1 MHRPLVALILA
12 ALLACGADDAPPR
25 PPGAPA
31 ALVANTGDRAF
42 SVGWTAPP
50 SDGGAAIRDYL
61 VTVTPAL
68 PGGGATAGRTAL
80 LGDATNGTAYTVT
93 VAARN
98 AAGTGPARTI
108 EVTPRPFPAGG
119 EPLLTV
125 AGDDSPS
132 GIYDPSVAVS
142 SGRAWLAYSSV
153 HYHVNGQGHRVQ
165 DVGIRLARSD
175 DGGATW
181 TYVRTVAAPGPA
193 TLADPGGG
201 ACGAPSC
208 EGRWAYE
215 TSWLV
220 EDPAAPSAE
229 RFRLYAHQYFL
240 YPPHATVAGQSA
252 TKYHLGAIVV
262 WTAASPEGLGAQP
275 PRTALRWNLTPAAFT
290 GGVNV
295 NGLGS
300 ALASCLVVA
309 EGSAAVRAAQ
319 MDLVLTCI
327 EPGADPLPQ
336 KIVLLRSADHG
347 RRFSYVATLLEAGDA
362 AWLGASH
369 FTAPAL
375 LAGPDPAPVLVV
387 TPSYAGVYAGCAV
400 IPFEDVE
407 AGTLR
412 RAGGAP
418 AFIRFDPTPADTM
431 GGACAAARLAG
442 LGLLR
447 SQASGLD
454 GWPPVFRVVRG
465 AGL

>member
-1 MHRPLVALILA
+1 MHRPIPALILA
-12 ALLACGADDAPPR
+12 GLFACGGNTGSPR
-25 PPGAPA
+25 APGAPE

-42 SVGWTAPP
+42 SVGWSAPR
-50 SDGGAAIRDYL
+50 SDGGAAIRDYV

-68 PGGGATAGRTAL
+68 PGAGATAGRTAL
-80 LGDATNGTAYTVT
+80 LGDATNGSTYTVS

-108 EVTPRPFPAGG
+108 EVTPRTYSADG
-119 EPLLTV
+119 ETLLTV
-125 AGDDSPS
+125 TGDDSPS
-132 GIYDPSVAVS
+132 GIYDPSVVVS
-142 SGRAWLAYSSV
+142 GGRAWLAYSSV
-153 HYHVNGQGHRVQ
+153 DYHVDGQGDRVQ
-165 DVGIRLARSD
+165 DVGLRIARSD

-181 TYVRTVAAPGPA
+181 TYARTVVAPGA
-193 TLADPGGG
+193 ASLADPEGTV
-201 ACGAPSC
+201 CGQTVC
-208 EGRWAYE
+208 NGRWAYE

-220 EDPAAPSAE
+220 EDPAAPPAE

-262 WTAASPEGLGAQP
+262 WTAAAPDQLGGT
-275 PRTALRWNLTPAAFT
+275 PRTALRWNLTPASFT

-300 ALASCLVVA
+300 ALAPCLVVA
-309 EGSAAVRAAQ
+309 EGSAAVRGGQ

-327 EPGADPLPQ
+327 EPGAEPLPQ

-347 RRFSYVATLLEAGDA
+347 QSFSYVRTLLEAGDA

-387 TPSYAGVYAGCAV
+387 TPSYGGLYLGCGV
-400 IPFEDVE
+400 IPFEDAD

-412 RAGGAP
+412 RNGGAP
-418 AFIRFDPTPADTM
+418 VFIRFDPTAEDTM
-431 GGACAAARLAG
+431 GGACAAARLPAF
-442 LGLLR
+442 GLLR
-447 SQASGLD
+447 SQVSVVEA
-454 GWPPVFRVVRG
+454 WPPVFRIVRG

>member
-1 MHRPLVALILA
+1 MHRPLLVSILA
-12 ALLACGADDAPPR
+12 GLVACGGDAGPPR

-31 ALVANTGDRAF
+31 ALVSNTGDGAF
-42 SVGWTAPP
+42 SVGWSAPR
-50 SDGGAAIRDYL
+50 SDGGAAIRDY
-61 VTVTPAL
+61 VVSVTPAVS
-68 PGGGATAGRTAL
+68 GGGVTAGRTAL
-80 LGDATNGTAYTVT
+80 LGDATNGTTYTVS

-108 EVTPRPFPAGG
+108 DVTPRAYAAAG
-119 EPLLTV
+119 EQLLEI

-132 GIYDPSVAVS
+132 GVFDPSVVVS
-142 SGRAWLAYSSV
+142 GAQAWLAYSSV
-153 HYHVNGQGHRVQ
+153 DYHVNGQGHRVQ
-165 DVGIRLARSD
+165 DVGIRIARSD

-181 TYVRTVAAPGPA
+181 TYVRTVAAPGA
-193 TLADPGGG
+193 AALADPGE
-201 ACGAPSC
+201 AVCGAPVC

-220 EDPAAPSAE
+220 EDPAAPAAE

-240 YPPHATVAGQSA
+240 YPPHANAAGQSA
-252 TKYHLGAIVV
+252 TKYPLGAIVV
-262 WTAASPEGLGAQP
+262 WTAASPDQLGGA
-275 PRTALRWNLTPAAFT
+275 PRTALRWSLTPASFT
-290 GGVNV
+290 GGVDV

-309 EGSAAVRAAQ
+309 EGSATVRGGQ

-347 RRFSYVATLLEAGDA
+347 RSFAYVRTLLEAGDA
-362 AWLGASH
+362 VWLGASH

-375 LAGPDPAPVLVV
+375 LAGPDAAPVLVV
-387 TPSYAGVYAGCAV
+387 TPSYGGVYRGCAV
-400 IPFEDVE
+400 IPFEDAD

-412 RAGGAP
+412 RIGDMP
-418 AFIRFDPTPADTM
+418 AFLRFDPTPDGTM
-431 GGACAAARLAG
+431 GGACAPARLSG
-442 LGLLR
+442 FGLLR

-454 GWPPVFRVVRG
+454 GWPPVFRIVRG